1 NILTDPIWSE
11 RASPLSWIGPRR
23 RRKPGVSWE
32 DLPPIDLVLISH
44 NHYDHMDLPTLRRL
58 AARGGSTFIE
68 HGSADSASVG
78 GPRRFH
84 VHCSC
89 LRGSATSLEEH
100 RTGSRTGLGRV
111 IIPAKLHRTLR
122 SGTALL
128 SPRNLGPQLDAVVR
142 IPD

>member
-1 NILTDPIWSE
+1 MIRRPPRSTLFPYTTLF
-11 RASPLSWIGPRR
+11 RSP
-23 RRKPGVSWE
+23 
-32 DLPPIDLVLISH
+32 
-44 NHYDHMDLPTLRRL
+44 
-58 AARGGSTFIE
+58 

-111 IIPAKLHRTLR
+111 IIPAKLQRTLR